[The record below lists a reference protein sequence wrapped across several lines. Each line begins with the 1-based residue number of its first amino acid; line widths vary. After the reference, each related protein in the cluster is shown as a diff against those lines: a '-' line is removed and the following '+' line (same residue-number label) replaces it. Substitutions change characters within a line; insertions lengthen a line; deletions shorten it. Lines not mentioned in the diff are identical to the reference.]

1 MKKSGRFILNRRGV
15 GFLYGNHIY
24 NVGHSL
30 KENIMKST
38 KLLFVF
44 AIGVLIPYMA
54 SAKSLNNQF
63 LYSTVFIKN
72 QSTRKSGT
80 GFLVRRKVSK
90 ERIVVYLLS
99 NKHVLLPSP
108 IDPDQKNH
116 LAKAEIEINKS
127 VSNKIE
133 KAILSITLRDSKG
146 QTFVK
151 GHPNKDVDVA
161 AISVAKDI
169 EGSLGTAFAIPEERF
184 ATKEFIDKN
193 FVSVGDRALII
204 GYPLNLVEQG
214 HVTPIARSAI
224 IATHPN
230 KAFQNLPLFLIDGT
244 VLRGSSGSPVILP
257 IRPYVWIEEKRVN
270 IAKVQQ
276 NHLLGIVKGHIKDWQ
291 MIIRKTVTP
300 KVVQEF
306 SIIDNSQLG
315 LVFPAYTIL
324 EVMNLFPHKKWN
336 GRKTE

>member
-1 MKKSGRFILNRRGV
+1 MR
-15 GFLYGNHIY
+15 
-24 NVGHSL
+24 
-30 KENIMKST
+30 ST
-38 KLLFVF
+38 KLLFVLV
-44 AIGVLIPYMA
+44 IGVMSSSMA
-54 SAKSLNNQF
+54 SAKSLNDQF

-90 ERIVVYLLS
+90 ERIVVYLFS
-99 NKHVLLPSP
+99 NKHVISPNP
-108 IDPDQKNH
+108 IDPNQKNH

-127 VSNKIE
+127 VSNKIQ

-161 AISVAKDI
+161 AIYVAKDVK
-169 EGSLGTAFAIPEERF
+169 GPLGTAFAIPEERF

-230 KAFQNLPLFLIDGT
+230 QTFQSLPLFLIDGT

-257 IRPYVWIEEKRVN
+257 IRPHVWTEENRVN
-270 IAKVQQ
+270 IGTVQQ
-276 NHLLGIVKGHIKDWQ
+276 NHLLGIAKGHINDWQ

-300 KVVQEF
+300 EVVQEF
-306 SIIDNSQLG
+306 TVMDNSQLG

-324 EVMNLFPHKKWN
+324 EVMNLFPHKKWK
-336 GRKTE
+336 GEKTE

>member
-1 MKKSGRFILNRRGV
+1 MRSA
-15 GFLYGNHIY
+15 
-24 NVGHSL
+24 
-30 KENIMKST
+30 

-44 AIGVLIPYMA
+44 AIGVLISSMT
-54 SAKSLNNQF
+54 SAKSLSDQF

-72 QSTRKSGT
+72 QSTHKSGT

-90 ERIVVYLLS
+90 ERIVIYLFS
-99 NKHVLLPSP
+99 NKHVLFPSP
-108 IDPDQKNH
+108 SDPNQKNH

-127 VSNKIE
+127 VSNKIQ

-161 AISVAKDI
+161 AINVVKDI
-169 EGSLGTAFAIPEERF
+169 KGTLGTAFAIPEERF
-184 ATKEFIDKN
+184 ATKEFIEKN

-230 KAFQNLPLFLIDGT
+230 QEFQSLPLFLIDGT

-257 IRPYVWIEEKRVN
+257 IRPYVWTTEDHVN
-270 IAKVQQ
+270 IGKVQQ
-276 NHLLGIVKGHIKDWQ
+276 NHLLGITKGYIKDWQ

-300 KVVQEF
+300 EVVQEF
-306 SIIDNSQLG
+306 TIMDNSQLG

-336 GRKTE
+336 GKKTQ

>member
-1 MKKSGRFILNRRGV
+1 
-15 GFLYGNHIY
+15 
-24 NVGHSL
+24 
-30 KENIMKST
+30 MKST

-44 AIGVLIPYMA
+44 AIGVLIPSMA
-54 SAKSLNNQF
+54 SAKSLSDHF

-72 QSTRKSGT
+72 QSTHKSGT

-99 NKHVLLPSP
+99 NKHVLLPCP
-108 IDPDQKNH
+108 IDPNQNNH
-116 LAKAEIEINKS
+116 LAKAEIEINKT
-127 VSNKIE
+127 VNNKIQ

-161 AISVAKDI
+161 AINVVKDI
-169 EGSLGTAFAIPEERF
+169 KGPLGTAFAIPEERF
-184 ATKEFIDKN
+184 ATKDFIDKN

-230 KAFQNLPLFLIDGT
+230 QEFQSLPLFLIDGT

-257 IRPYVWIEEKRVN
+257 IRPYVWTEENRVS
-270 IAKVQQ
+270 IRTIQQ
-276 NHLLGIVKGHIKDWQ
+276 NHLLGIAKGHIIDWQ

-300 KVVQEF
+300 KTVQEF
-306 SIIDNSQLG
+306 TIMDNSQLG
-315 LVFPAYTIL
+315 LVFPAYTIV
-324 EVMNLFPHKKWN
+324 EVMNVFPHKKWN
-336 GRKTE
+336 GEKQNKDQHFGK